1 VREFGVRRNSEK
13 MDFEKL
19 CDEVLKADPHVRFTG
34 VLDSKGDLITEKNR
48 EDANLLNPDEGKM
61 SIHYT
66 FERWTRLQNL
76 SYKFGKEKLAII
88 EYENVI
94 LISLQLNKNLF
105 LFSTDPDAD
114 YTSIISKIKSIIKK
128 FQE

>member
-1 VREFGVRRNSEK
+1 

-19 CDEVLKADPHVRFTG
+19 CNDVLKVDPHVRFTG
-34 VLDSKGDLITEKNR
+34 VLDSKGDLIIEKSR
-48 EDANLLNPDEGKM
+48 DDANLLNPDEGKM

-105 LFSTDPDAD
+105 LFSTDPGAD
-114 YTSIISKIKSIIKK
+114 YTSIIIKIKDIISKLK
-128 FQE
+128 E